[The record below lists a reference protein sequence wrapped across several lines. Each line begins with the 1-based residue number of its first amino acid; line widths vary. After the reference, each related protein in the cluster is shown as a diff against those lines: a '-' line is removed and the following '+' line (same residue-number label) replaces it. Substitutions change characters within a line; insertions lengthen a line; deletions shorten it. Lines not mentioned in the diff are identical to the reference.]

1 MILNSCSGRRADDS
15 ASSHDGALHI
25 GWGGRPTRGRGG
37 LLPSLLAA
45 VSTLALSAAAAQA
58 ADDRSS
64 QPADGAAVKA
74 LMAKIESM
82 EQRINTLQVEL
93 KDAKAKKT
101 TSVGQSASQAS
112 RNPSG
117 PVALIGAKDAHGG
130 ALKASDNAQAASK
143 SVGNA
148 MALADSKDVKNGG
161 STTAD
166 AAPPSSPASRLA
178 AAFADADPKPKFLPA
193 ADLKAPPPPT
203 GKDLFGVAPSP
214 VPGMRIG
221 MYGEIKLGSMQN
233 PAANGQWQNGFDMA
247 RLVLLPTYQVNDY
260 ITFNA
265 ELEWEH
271 GGTAFDNDDKL
282 HGAVEVEQAFFD
294 VKFND
299 HFTLRS
305 PGIDLIPISF
315 TNLYHEPTLFYS
327 VQRPE
332 LANGLIPTT
341 WYAPAAGFYGKI
353 VDGLNY
359 QFQISQSAE
368 DFGDDFAHRGDNGHI
383 NSGGYAA
390 GISGSEALA
399 LSRAPIGD
407 FRQLSNELAYTLRLS
422 YTPSFLPGFAGSS
435 AIYYSPNV
443 TPRGAYATQPDGTEV
458 PLGKNAMTIFNTEAR
473 YRVPNTGLELRAEY
487 ANVNFSN
494 PENLR
499 ANNDLDD
506 TNNVGKNMWGYS
518 GEIAYH
524 FRAPNDYDIVP
535 FYRYTRQNFQ
545 TSGMLGSDLTNG
557 LNNIT
562 GSGDMTFHDV
572 GVAVFP
578 NPSLVYKLNYTK
590 VIDRSPTGAM
600 SDRVLAGVGWLW

>member
-101 TSVGQSASQAS
+101 TSVGQSASQAY

-117 PVALIGAKDAHGG
+117 PVALIGAKDAHGS

-148 MALADSKDVKNGG
+148 MALAGSKDVKNGG

-193 ADLKAPPPPT
+193 ADLKAPPPPA

-487 ANVNFSN
+487 AHVNFSN

>member
-117 PVALIGAKDAHGG
+117 PVALIGAKDAHGS

-148 MALADSKDVKNGG
+148 MALAGSKDVKNGG

-193 ADLKAPPPPT
+193 ADLKAPPQPA

-487 ANVNFSN
+487 AHVNFSN

>member
-1 MILNSCSGRRADDS
+1 MVLNSKGSRVDCTVSPPDGGWS
-15 ASSHDGALHI
+15 A
-25 GWGGRPTRGRGG
+25 GGGIHPFRGRGR
-37 LLPSLLAA
+37 LLSPLLAA
-45 VSTLALSAAAAQA
+45 VSTLALSAVSAQA
-58 ADDRSS
+58 AEDARSRS
-64 QPADGAAVKA
+64 TDAAAVKA
-74 LMAKIESM
+74 LMAKLESM

-101 TSVGQSASQAS
+101 TSVGQSASLAS
-112 RNPSG
+112 RG
-117 PVALIGAKDAHGG
+117 QADGVALAVAKETHASPG
-130 ALKASDNAQAASK
+130 KAFTSGQSASRP
-143 SVGNA
+143 VGNA
-148 MALADSKDVKNGG
+148 MAFADPQDTKASEAKT
-161 STTAD
+161 SD
-166 AAPPSSPASRLA
+166 AAQSPTPSSRLA
-178 AAFADADPKPKFLPA
+178 AAFADSEPKPKFMPV
-193 ADLKAPPPPT
+193 ADLKAPPASP
-203 GKDLFGVAPSP
+203 GRDLFGVAPSP
-214 VPGMRIG
+214 VPGMKIG
-221 MYGEIKLGSMQN
+221 MYGEIKFGSAQN
-233 PAANGQWQNGFDMA
+233 ADANGQWQNGFDMA

-271 GGTAFDNDDKL
+271 GGIAFDNDDKL

-294 VKFND
+294 IKFSD
-299 HFTLRS
+299 YFTLRS

-332 LANGLIPTT
+332 IANGLIPTT
-341 WYAPAAGFYGKI
+341 WYAPSAGFHGKI

-359 QFQISQSAE
+359 QFQVSQSAE
-368 DFGDDFAHRGDNGHI
+368 DFGDGFDHRGDNGHI
-383 NSGGYAA
+383 NPGGYEG
-390 GISGSEALA
+390 GINGSEALA
-399 LSRAPIGD
+399 LAKAPIGD
-407 FRQLSNELAYTLRLS
+407 YRQLSNELAYTFRLS

-443 TPRGAYATQPDGTEV
+443 TPRGAYATNPDGTET

-473 YRVPNTGLELRAEY
+473 YRVPNTGLEFRGEY
-487 ANVNFSN
+487 AYVHFSN

-499 ANNDLDD
+499 ANNDLVDD
-506 TNNVGKNMWGYS
+506 NNVGKSMWGYS

-545 TSGMLGSDLTNG
+545 TAGVLGSDFTNG
-557 LNNIT
+557 LHNVT

-572 GVAVFP
+572 GLAVFP

-590 VIDRSPTGAM
+590 VIDHSAAGAM
-600 SDRVLAGVGWLW
+600 SDRVLASVGWLW

>member
-1 MILNSCSGRRADDS
+1 M
-15 ASSHDGALHI
+15 
-25 GWGGRPTRGRGG
+25 
-37 LLPSLLAA
+37 
-45 VSTLALSAAAAQA
+45 STLALSAAAQA
-58 ADDRSS
+58 ADDGSSRS
-64 QPADGAAVKA
+64 ADSAAVKA

-93 KDAKAKKT
+93 KDAKAKKPAG
-101 TSVGQSASQAS
+101 VGQSASLAS
-112 RNPSG
+112 RAPSG
-117 PVALIGAKDAHGG
+117 AVALTGAKDLRGG
-130 ALKASDNAQAASK
+130 AMKASDNAPSMSK

-148 MALADSKDVKNGG
+148 MALADSKDVDAAKPK
-161 STTAD
+161 TAD
-166 AAPPSSPASRLA
+166 APQSSTPASRLA
-178 AAFADADPKPKFLPA
+178 AAFADSDPKPKFLPA
-193 ADLKAPPPPT
+193 ADLKAPPPASN
-203 GKDLFGVAPSP
+203 KDLFGAAPSP

-221 MYGEIKLGSMQN
+221 MYGEIKLGSQQN

-341 WYAPAAGFYGKI
+341 WYAPSAGFYGKI

-359 QFQISQSAE
+359 QFQVSQSAE
-368 DFGDDFAHRGDNGHI
+368 DFGDDFDHRGDNGHI
-383 NSGGYAA
+383 ISGGYAG
-390 GISGSEALA
+390 GITGGEALA
-399 LSRAPIGD
+399 LAKAPVGD
-407 FRQLSNELAYTLRLS
+407 FRQMSNELAYTLRLS

-443 TPRGAYATQPDGTEV
+443 TPRGAYATQPDGTET
-458 PLGKNAMTIFNTEAR
+458 PLGRNAMTIFNTEAR
-473 YRVPNTGLELRAEY
+473 YRVPNTGLELRGEY
-487 ANVNFSN
+487 AYVHFSN

-506 TNNVGKNMWGYS
+506 ANNVGKSMWGYS

-557 LNNIT
+557 LNNLT

-572 GVAVFP
+572 GLAIFP
-578 NPSLVYKLNYTK
+578 NPSLVYKINYTK
-590 VIDRSPTGAM
+590 VIDHSATGAM
-600 SDRVLAGVGWLW
+600 SDRILAGVGWLW

>member
-1 MILNSCSGRRADDS
+1 
-15 ASSHDGALHI
+15 
-25 GWGGRPTRGRGG
+25 
-37 LLPSLLAA
+37 
-45 VSTLALSAAAAQA
+45 
-58 ADDRSS
+58 
-64 QPADGAAVKA
+64 
-74 LMAKIESM
+74 
-82 EQRINTLQVEL
+82 
-93 KDAKAKKT
+93 
-101 TSVGQSASQAS
+101 
-112 RNPSG
+112 
-117 PVALIGAKDAHGG
+117 
-130 ALKASDNAQAASK
+130 
-143 SVGNA
+143 
-148 MALADSKDVKNGG
+148 
-161 STTAD
+161 
-166 AAPPSSPASRLA
+166 
-178 AAFADADPKPKFLPA
+178 
-193 ADLKAPPPPT
+193 
-203 GKDLFGVAPSP
+203 
-214 VPGMRIG
+214 MRIG

-315 TNLYHEPTLFYS
+315 INLYHEPTLFYS

-341 WYAPAAGFYGKI
+341 WYAPSAGFYGKI

-359 QFQISQSAE
+359 QFQVSQSAE

-383 NSGGYAA
+383 NSGGYEA

-407 FRQLSNELAYTLRLS
+407 FRQLSNQLAYTLRLS
-422 YTPSFLPGFAGSS
+422 YSPSFLPGFAGSS

-487 ANVNFSN
+487 AHVNFSN

>member
-1 MILNSCSGRRADDS
+1 MS
-15 ASSHDGALHI
+15 
-25 GWGGRPTRGRGG
+25 
-37 LLPSLLAA
+37 SLLAA

-58 ADDRSS
+58 AEVSPSRSS
-64 QPADGAAVKA
+64 DGAAVQA
-74 LMAKIESM
+74 LMAKLDAM
-82 EQRINTLQVEL
+82 EHRINTLQVEL

-101 TSVGQSASQAS
+101 TGSVGQSASLAS
-112 RNPSG
+112 RRTADAAALADVKGTQTG
-117 PVALIGAKDAHGG
+117 PA
-130 ALKASDNAQAASK
+130 KASDNAQSASRPV
-143 SVGNA
+143 SNA
-148 MALADSKDVKNGG
+148 MASADPKDTRASGAKTSDG
-161 STTAD
+161 AEQ
-166 AAPPSSPASRLA
+166 SSPISRLA
-178 AAFADADPKPKFLPA
+178 AAFADSDPKPRFMPA
-193 ADLKAPPPPT
+193 ADLKAPPARP
-203 GKDLFGVAPSP
+203 GGDLFGVAPSP
-214 VPGMRIG
+214 VPGMKIG
-221 MYGEIKLGSMQN
+221 MYGEIKLGSFQN

-247 RLVLLPTYQVNDY
+247 RLVLLPTYQVNDS

-294 VKFND
+294 IKFSD
-299 HFTLRS
+299 YFTLRS
-305 PGIDLIPISF
+305 PGVDLIPISF

-341 WYAPAAGFYGKI
+341 WYAPSAGFHGKI

-359 QFQISQSAE
+359 QFQVSQSVE
-368 DFGDDFAHRGDNGHI
+368 DFGDDFDHRGDNGHI
-383 NSGGYAA
+383 IPGGYAG

-399 LSRAPIGD
+399 LSKAPIGD
-407 FRQLSNELAYTLRLS
+407 YRQLSNQLAYTLRLS

-435 AIYYSPNV
+435 AIYYSPDV
-443 TPRGAYATQPDGTEV
+443 TPRGAYATNPDGTET

-473 YRVPNTGLELRAEY
+473 YRVPNTGLELRGEY
-487 ANVNFSN
+487 AYVHFSN

-506 TNNVGKNMWGYS
+506 TNNVGKSMWGYS

-545 TSGMLGSDLTNG
+545 TSGMLGSDITNG
-557 LNNIT
+557 LNNMT

-572 GVAVFP
+572 GLAVFP

-590 VIDRSPTGAM
+590 VIDHSAAGAM
-600 SDRVLAGVGWLW
+600 SDRIVAGVGWLW

>member
-178 AAFADADPKPKFLPA
+178 AAFADADPKPKFLPT
-193 ADLKAPPPPT
+193 ADLKAPPPPA

-487 ANVNFSN
+487 AHVNFSN

>member
-1 MILNSCSGRRADDS
+1 MVLNSCSIEREGDP
-15 ASSHDGALHI
+15 ASPHRVAPTARHGA
-25 GWGGRPTRGRGG
+25 RSVRSRGI
-37 LLPSLLAA
+37 LCSSLLAA
-45 VSTLALSAAAAQA
+45 VSTLALTAVAARAEES
-58 ADDRSS
+58 RSR
-64 QPADGAAVKA
+64 PAEGAAVKA
-74 LMAKIESM
+74 LMAKLDAM
-82 EQRINTLQVEL
+82 EQRINTLQGEL
-93 KDAKAKKT
+93 KDAKAKKAAG
-101 TSVGQSASQAS
+101 VGQSASLAS
-112 RNPSG
+112 RRPSD
-117 PVALIGAKDAHGG
+117 PVGLAGKDAQSG
-130 ALKASDNAQAASK
+130 AAKASGTAQAGSQPG
-143 SVGNA
+143 VNA
-148 MALADSKDVKNGG
+148 MALAGPNDVK
-161 STTAD
+161 SASTAD
-166 AAPPSSPASRLA
+166 SEPQSSSPVSRLA
-178 AAFADADPKPKFLPA
+178 AAFADSDPKPKFLPA
-193 ADLKAPPPPT
+193 ADLNKAAPPP
-203 GKDLFGVAPSP
+203 GRDLFGVAPTP

-247 RLVLLPTYQVNDY
+247 RLVLLPTYQVNDN

-294 VKFND
+294 IKFND

-341 WYAPAAGFYGKI
+341 WYAPSAGFYGKI

-359 QFQISQSAE
+359 QFQASQSAE

-383 NSGGYAA
+383 TPGGYEA

-399 LSRAPIGD
+399 LARAPIGD
-407 FRQLSNELAYTLRLS
+407 FRQMSNELAYTFRLS

-443 TPRGAYATQPDGTEV
+443 TPRGAYATQADGTET

-473 YRVPNTGLELRAEY
+473 YRVPNTGLEFRGEY
-487 ANVNFSN
+487 AYVHFSN

-506 TNNVGKNMWGYS
+506 TNNVGKSMWGYS
-518 GEIAYH
+518 AEVAYH

-545 TSGMLGSDLTNG
+545 TSGMLGADILNG
-557 LNNIT
+557 LNNPT

-572 GVAVFP
+572 GLAVFP

-590 VIDRSPTGAM
+590 VIDHSATGAM

>member
-1 MILNSCSGRRADDS
+1 M
-15 ASSHDGALHI
+15 
-25 GWGGRPTRGRGG
+25 
-37 LLPSLLAA
+37 LAA

-58 ADDRSS
+58 AEGSPSRSS
-64 QPADGAAVKA
+64 EGAAVKA
-74 LMAKIESM
+74 LMAKIDSM

-93 KDAKAKKT
+93 KDAKTKKT
-101 TSVGQSASQAS
+101 TSVGQSASLAS
-112 RNPSG
+112 RRPADAM
-117 PVALIGAKDAHGG
+117 ALGDVKETRSNSA
-130 ALKASDNAQAASK
+130 KASDPAPKTSDAAS
-143 SVGNA
+143 S
-148 MALADSKDVKNGG
+148 
-161 STTAD
+161 
-166 AAPPSSPASRLA
+166 PSPVSRLA
-178 AAFADADPKPKFLPA
+178 AAFADADPRPRFMPA
-193 ADLKAPPPPT
+193 ADLKAPPARP
-203 GKDLFGVAPSP
+203 GGDLFGVAPSP
-214 VPGMRIG
+214 VPGMKIG
-221 MYGEIKLGSMQN
+221 MYGEIKFGSFQN
-233 PAANGQWQNGFDMA
+233 AEANGQWQNGFDMA

-294 VKFND
+294 IKFSD
-299 HFTLRS
+299 YFTLRS
-305 PGIDLIPISF
+305 PGVDLIPISF

-341 WYAPAAGFYGKI
+341 WYAPSAGFHGKI

-359 QFQISQSAE
+359 QFQVSQSVE
-368 DFGDDFAHRGDNGHI
+368 DFGDDFDHRGDNGHI
-383 NSGGYAA
+383 NTGGYAG

-399 LSRAPIGD
+399 LSKAPIGD
-407 FRQLSNELAYTLRLS
+407 YRQLSNELAYTFRLS

-443 TPRGAYATQPDGTEV
+443 TPRGAYATLPDGSEV

-487 ANVNFSN
+487 AYVNFSN

-499 ANNDLDD
+499 ANNDLVDD
-506 TNNVGKNMWGYS
+506 NNVGKNMWGYS
-518 GEIAYH
+518 GEVAYH

-545 TSGMLGSDLTNG
+545 TSGMLGSDITNG
-557 LNNIT
+557 MNNMT

-572 GVAVFP
+572 GLAVFP

-590 VIDRSPTGAM
+590 VIDHSAAGAM
-600 SDRVLAGVGWLW
+600 SDRIVAGVGWLW

>member
-1 MILNSCSGRRADDS
+1 M
-15 ASSHDGALHI
+15 
-25 GWGGRPTRGRGG
+25 
-37 LLPSLLAA
+37 
-45 VSTLALSAAAAQA
+45 
-58 ADDRSS
+58 
-64 QPADGAAVKA
+64 
-74 LMAKIESM
+74 MAKIESM

-93 KDAKAKKT
+93 KDAKTKKPAG
-101 TSVGQSASQAS
+101 VGQSASLAS

-117 PVALIGAKDAHGG
+117 AVALTGAKDARGN
-130 ALKASDNAQAASK
+130 ASKASDNAQAASK
-143 SVGNA
+143 PVGNVSTNNASVSNA
-148 MALADSKDVKNGG
+148 MALADSKDVKGG
-161 STTAD
+161 STAAD
-166 AAPPSSPASRLA
+166 AAPSSSPLSRLA
-178 AAFADADPKPKFLPA
+178 AAFADADPKPKFMPA
-193 ADLKAPPPPT
+193 ADLKAAPPS

-221 MYGEIKLGSMQN
+221 MYGEIKLGSSQN
-233 PAANGQWQNGFDMA
+233 PAANGQWQSGFDMA

-294 VKFND
+294 IKFND

-305 PGIDLIPISF
+305 PGVDLIPISF
-315 TNLYHEPTLFYS
+315 TNLYHEPTLFYT

-359 QFQISQSAE
+359 QFQVSQSAE
-368 DFGDDFAHRGDNGHI
+368 DFGDGFDHRGDNGHI
-383 NSGGYAA
+383 NPGGYEG

-407 FRQLSNELAYTLRLS
+407 FRQLSNQLAYTLRLS

-435 AIYYSPNV
+435 AIYYSPDV
-443 TPRGAYATQPDGTEV
+443 TPRGAYATLPDGSEV

-487 ANVNFSN
+487 AYVNFSN

-499 ANNDLDD
+499 ANNDLVDD
-506 TNNVGKNMWGYS
+506 NNVGKNMWGYS

-590 VIDRSPTGAM
+590 VIDHSATGAM

>member
-117 PVALIGAKDAHGG
+117 PVALIGAKDAHGS

-148 MALADSKDVKNGG
+148 MALAGSKDVKNGG

-193 ADLKAPPPPT
+193 ADLKAPPPPA

-487 ANVNFSN
+487 AHVNFSN

-578 NPSLVYKLNYTK
+578 NPSLVYKLNYTT

>member
-1 MILNSCSGRRADDS
+1 
-15 ASSHDGALHI
+15 
-25 GWGGRPTRGRGG
+25 
-37 LLPSLLAA
+37 
-45 VSTLALSAAAAQA
+45 
-58 ADDRSS
+58 
-64 QPADGAAVKA
+64 
-74 LMAKIESM
+74 MAKIESM

-117 PVALIGAKDAHGG
+117 PVALIGAKDAHGS

-148 MALADSKDVKNGG
+148 MALAGSKDVKNGG

-193 ADLKAPPPPT
+193 ADLKAPPPPA

-487 ANVNFSN
+487 AHVNFSN

>member
-117 PVALIGAKDAHGG
+117 PVALIGAKDAHGS

-148 MALADSKDVKNGG
+148 MALAGSKDVKNGG

-193 ADLKAPPPPT
+193 ADLKAPPPPA

-487 ANVNFSN
+487 AHVNFSN

-578 NPSLVYKLNYTK
+578 NPSLVYKLNYPK

>member
-25 GWGGRPTRGRGG
+25 GWGGRPPRGRGG

-487 ANVNFSN
+487 AHVNFSN

>member
-1 MILNSCSGRRADDS
+1 
-15 ASSHDGALHI
+15 
-25 GWGGRPTRGRGG
+25 
-37 LLPSLLAA
+37 
-45 VSTLALSAAAAQA
+45 
-58 ADDRSS
+58 
-64 QPADGAAVKA
+64 
-74 LMAKIESM
+74 MAKIESM

-93 KDAKAKKT
+93 KDAKTKKPT
-101 TSVGQSASQAS
+101 GVGQSASLAS
-112 RNPSG
+112 RRPAD
-117 PVALIGAKDAHGG
+117 PVSLTGTKDARAG
-130 ALKASDNAQAASK
+130 AAKASDNTQAASK
-143 SVGNA
+143 QQVANA
-148 MALADSKDVKNGG
+148 MALADPKDIKAGG
-161 STTAD
+161 SKTAD
-166 AAPPSSPASRLA
+166 GEPSSSPASRMA
-178 AAFADADPKPKFLPA
+178 AAFADSDPKPRFQHA
-193 ADLKAPPPPT
+193 ADLKAPAPQP
-203 GKDLFGVAPSP
+203 GRELFGVAPSP
-214 VPGMRIG
+214 VPGMKIG
-221 MYGEIKLGSMQN
+221 MYGEIKLGSAQN

-247 RLVLLPTYQVNDY
+247 RLVLLPTYQVNDS

-271 GGTAFDNDDKL
+271 GGAAFDADDKL
-282 HGAVEVEQAFFD
+282 HGAIEVEQAYFD

-305 PGIDLIPISF
+305 PGVDLIPISF
-315 TNLYHEPTLFYS
+315 INLYHEPTLFYS

-332 LANGLIPTT
+332 LSRGLVPST
-341 WYAPAAGFYGKI
+341 WYAPSAGFYGKI

-359 QFQISQSAE
+359 QFQASQSAE
-368 DFGDDFAHRGDNGHI
+368 DFGDDFDHRGDNGRI
-383 NSGGYAA
+383 NPGGYAG
-390 GISGSEALA
+390 GISSGEALKLA
-399 LSRAPIGD
+399 RAPIGD
-407 FRQLSNELAYTLRLS
+407 FKQLSNQLAYTLRLS
-422 YTPSFLPGFAGSS
+422 YSPSFLPGFAGSS
-435 AIYYSPNV
+435 AIYYSPDV
-443 TPRGAYATQPDGTEV
+443 TPRGAYATLPDGSEA

-473 YRVPNTGLELRAEY
+473 YRVPNTGLELRGEY
-487 ANVNFSN
+487 VHVNFSN

-557 LNNIT
+557 LNNPT

-572 GVAVFP
+572 GLAVFP

-590 VIDRSPTGAM
+590 VIDHSAAGAM